1 MLIIHSGIRQQK
13 SVLKTTG
20 DGATVWHDDKSL
32 YRARRTEPDSHFPL
46 RFFELFKA
54 RLCLGVL
61 SIVCDQV
68 LIKQIYIFIMSFSG
82 KEK

>member
-32 YRARRTEPDSHFPL
+32 YRARRIEPDSHFPL

-54 RLCLGVL
+54 R
-61 SIVCDQV
+61 
-68 LIKQIYIFIMSFSG
+68 
-82 KEK
+82 